1 MREFASLFN
10 RQVPS
15 KEVGMSNCAVAQS
28 EAAKKW
34 PEGLVSAKLTMNPYL
49 LAMAFEEAMKAGS
62 QLWEFINTA
71 VWEKLGEPD
80 RDKLLEFAANMEVFD
95 EDPKW
100 KKRLKISA
108 RYEMGLEE
116 FRKELADGQLPVATD
131 SGGNGGPQ
139 SD

>member
-1 MREFASLFN
+1 MAT
-10 RQVPS
+10 
-15 KEVGMSNCAVAQS
+15 CAVAQS

-34 PEGLVSAKLTMNPYL
+34 PEGLISAKMTMNPYL
-49 LAMAFEEAMKAGS
+49 LAMAFEESMKAGA

-108 RYEMGLEE
+108 RYELGLEQ
-116 FRKELADGQLPVATD
+116 FRKELGDEPLSVGTT
-131 SGGNGGPQ
+131 SGGNGETEVG
-139 SD
+139 

>member
-1 MREFASLFN
+1 
-10 RQVPS
+10 
-15 KEVGMSNCAVAQS
+15 MSTCAVAQS

-34 PEGLVSAKLTMNPYL
+34 PEGLISAKLTMNPYL
-49 LAMAFEEAMKAGS
+49 LALAFEESLKAGT

-71 VWEKLGEPD
+71 VWEKLGEPG

-108 RYEMGLEE
+108 RYELGLEE
-116 FRKELADGQLPVATD
+116 FRKELANDPSLATTD
-131 SGGNGGPQ
+131 SQGNGNAQG
-139 SD
+139 D

>member
-1 MREFASLFN
+1 
-10 RQVPS
+10 
-15 KEVGMSNCAVAQS
+15 MSNCAVAQS

-34 PEGLVSAKLTMNPYL
+34 PEGLISAKLTMNPYL
-49 LAMAFEEAMKAGS
+49 LAMAFEEAMKGGA

-80 RDKLLEFAANMEVFD
+80 RDKLLEFAASMEVFD

-108 RYEMGLEE
+108 RYEIGLSA
-116 FRKELADGQLPVATD
+116 FRDELKDEPLPVTD
-131 SGGNGGPQ
+131 TSEGNGHTQDG
-139 SD
+139 